1 MSNSKPLPSRLCKR
15 SSRSPRRPPKR
26 LSLRRLP
33 FAPLPRWLTSV
44 KSMTNAPRLRDAVAA
59 EVAVAAEKA
68 ATVAS
73 MVSAVEAVVVV
84 VAAEAVTSMVNA
96 VVAVV
101 AVAVAVVVIADQ
113 ETTTEK
119 MAKSKVDADVVAPM
133 AITGIAEVAM
143 VTSIAVKVEEA
154 VVIAVSVIV
163 VIVVPAL
170 KEKVVAKVVAKV
182 AAEETEET
190 LTNAMDIS
198 KVTDKMAPAVDVVE
212 TARVATR
219 EVAGVTRPA
228 KRARSHPLKRA
239 REPLTLQRK
248 KRRRRLLAESPSP
261 NLSKRRKKLASPLMT
276 TWPRSRLTQ
285 RDSLPKR
292 QT

>member
-1 MSNSKPLPSRLCKR
+1 MSNSKPLPSRCSKR
-15 SSRSPRRPPKR
+15 SSRSRKRPPKR

-33 FAPLPRWLTSV
+33 FAPLLRWLTSV

-73 MVSAVEAVVVV
+73 MVSAVEAAVVVV

-113 ETTTEK
+113 ETTTVK
-119 MAKSKVDADVVAPM
+119 MAKFKEDADVVAPM

-163 VIVVPAL
+163 VIVVLAL
-170 KEKVVAKVVAKV
+170 KEKAVAKV
-182 AAEETEET
+182 AVEETEET
-190 LTNAMDIS
+190 PTNAMDIS

-219 EVAGVTRPA
+219 EVAGVTRA
-228 KRARSHPLKRA
+228 VKKARSHPPKRA

>member
-1 MSNSKPLPSRLCKR
+1 MSNSKPLPSRCSKR
-15 SSRSPRRPPKR
+15 SSRSKRRPPKR

-33 FAPLPRWLTSV
+33 FAPLLRWLTSV

-73 MVSAVEAVVVV
+73 MVSAVEAAVVVV

-113 ETTTEK
+113 ETTTAK
-119 MAKSKVDADVVAPM
+119 MAKFKVDVDVVAPM
-133 AITGIAEVAM
+133 AITGIAEVAV

-163 VIVVPAL
+163 VIVVLAL
-170 KEKVVAKVVAKV
+170 KEKAVAKV

-190 LTNAMDIS
+190 PTNAMDIS

-219 EVAGVTRPA
+219 EVAGVTRA
-228 KRARSHPLKRA
+228 VKKARSHPLKRA

>member
-1 MSNSKPLPSRLCKR
+1 
-15 SSRSPRRPPKR
+15 
-26 LSLRRLP
+26 
-33 FAPLPRWLTSV
+33 
-44 KSMTNAPRLRDAVAA
+44 
-59 EVAVAAEKA
+59 
-68 ATVAS
+68 
-73 MVSAVEAVVVV
+73 
-84 VAAEAVTSMVNA
+84 
-96 VVAVV
+96 
-101 AVAVAVVVIADQ
+101 
-113 ETTTEK
+113 

-170 KEKVVAKVVAKV
+170 KEKAVAKVVAKV
-182 AAEETEET
+182 VAEEET
-190 LTNAMDIS
+190 PTSAMDIS

-212 TARVATR
+212 TARVVTR

-248 KRRRRLLAESPSP
+248 KRRKRLLAESPSP

>member
-113 ETTTEK
+113 ETTEK

-163 VIVVPAL
+163 VIVVLAL
-170 KEKVVAKVVAKV
+170 KEKAVAKVVAKV

-248 KRRRRLLAESPSP
+248 KRRKRLLAESPSP

>member
-1 MSNSKPLPSRLCKR
+1 
-15 SSRSPRRPPKR
+15 
-26 LSLRRLP
+26 
-33 FAPLPRWLTSV
+33 
-44 KSMTNAPRLRDAVAA
+44 VAA

-73 MVSAVEAVVVV
+73 MVSAVEAAVVVV

-113 ETTTEK
+113 ETTTAK
-119 MAKSKVDADVVAPM
+119 MAKFKEDADVVAPM
-133 AITGIAEVAM
+133 AITGIAEVAV

-163 VIVVPAL
+163 VIVVLAL
-170 KEKVVAKVVAKV
+170 KEKAVAKV

-190 LTNAMDIS
+190 PTNAMDIS

-219 EVAGVTRPA
+219 EVAGVTRA
-228 KRARSHPLKRA
+228 VKKARSHPPKRA

>member
-1 MSNSKPLPSRLCKR
+1 MSNSKPLPSRCSKR
-15 SSRSPRRPPKR
+15 SSRSKRRPPKR

-33 FAPLPRWLTSV
+33 FAPLLRWLTSV

-73 MVSAVEAVVVV
+73 MVSAVEAAVVVV

-113 ETTTEK
+113 ETTTAK
-119 MAKSKVDADVVAPM
+119 MAKFKVDADVVAPM

-163 VIVVPAL
+163 VIVVLAL
-170 KEKVVAKVVAKV
+170 KEKAVAKV
-182 AAEETEET
+182 AVEEKEET
-190 LTNAMDIS
+190 LTNVMDIS

-219 EVAGVTRPA
+219 EVAGVTRA
-228 KRARSHPLKRA
+228 VKKARSHPPKRA

>member
-1 MSNSKPLPSRLCKR
+1 MSNSKPLPSRCSKR
-15 SSRSPRRPPKR
+15 SSRSRRRPPKR

-33 FAPLPRWLTSV
+33 FAPLLRWLTSV

-73 MVSAVEAVVVV
+73 MVSAVEAAVVVV

-113 ETTTEK
+113 ETTTAK
-119 MAKSKVDADVVAPM
+119 MAKFKVDADVVAPM

-163 VIVVPAL
+163 VIVVLAL
-170 KEKVVAKVVAKV
+170 KEKAVAKV

-190 LTNAMDIS
+190 PTNAMDIS

-219 EVAGVTRPA
+219 EVAGVTRA
-228 KRARSHPLKRA
+228 VKKARSHPPKRA

>member
-1 MSNSKPLPSRLCKR
+1 MSNSKPLPSRCSKR

-73 MVSAVEAVVVV
+73 MVSAVAVAV

-113 ETTTEK
+113 ETTTAK
-119 MAKSKVDADVVAPM
+119 MAKFKVDADVVAPM
-133 AITGIAEVAM
+133 AITGIAEVEM

-154 VVIAVSVIV
+154 VVIVAL

-170 KEKVVAKVVAKV
+170 REKAAARVV
-182 AAEETEET
+182 AAEEKEET
-190 LTNAMDIS
+190 LMNAMDIS
-198 KVTDKMAPAVDVVE
+198 KVTDKMALAVDVVE

-219 EVAGVTRPA
+219 EAAGVTRPA
-228 KRARSHPLKRA
+228 VKRARSHPPKRA

-248 KRRRRLLAESPSP
+248 KRRRRLLAEKSP

-292 QT
+292 QP

>member
-1 MSNSKPLPSRLCKR
+1 
-15 SSRSPRRPPKR
+15 
-26 LSLRRLP
+26 
-33 FAPLPRWLTSV
+33 
-44 KSMTNAPRLRDAVAA
+44 MTNAPRLRDVEAA

-84 VAAEAVTSMVNA
+84 VAAEAVTSMANA

-101 AVAVAVVVIADQ
+101 AVAVAVEVIADQ
-113 ETTTEK
+113 ETTAK
-119 MAKSKVDADVVAPM
+119 MAKFKVDADVVAPM

-163 VIVVPAL
+163 VIVVLAL
-170 KEKVVAKVVAKV
+170 KEKAVAKAVAKV

-190 LTNAMDIS
+190 PTNAMDIS

-212 TARVATR
+212 TARVATK

-228 KRARSHPLKRA
+228 KRARSHPPKRA

>member
-1 MSNSKPLPSRLCKR
+1 
-15 SSRSPRRPPKR
+15 
-26 LSLRRLP
+26 
-33 FAPLPRWLTSV
+33 
-44 KSMTNAPRLRDAVAA
+44 MTNAPRLRDAEAA

-73 MVSAVEAVVVV
+73 MVNAVEAVVVV

-96 VVAVV
+96 VEAVV

-113 ETTTEK
+113 DKTAK
-119 MAKSKVDADVVAPM
+119 MAKFKADADVVAPM
-133 AITGIAEVAM
+133 VITGIAEVAT
-143 VTSIAVKVEEA
+143 VTSIVVKVEEA
-154 VVIAVSVIV
+154 VVIAVSVIA
-163 VIVVPAL
+163 VPAL
-170 KEKVVAKVVAKV
+170 KEKAVAKV

-190 LTNAMDIS
+190 LTNVMDIS
-198 KVTDKMAPAVDVVE
+198 KVTNKMALAVDVVE
-212 TARVATR
+212 IARVVTR
-219 EVAGVTRPA
+219 EVAGVTRPV
-228 KRARSHPLKRA
+228 KRARSSQPKRA

-248 KRRRRLLAESPSP
+248 KRRRLLAESP
-261 NLSKRRKKLASPLMT
+261 NLLKRRKKLASPLMT

>member
-1 MSNSKPLPSRLCKR
+1 MSNSKPLPSRCSKR

-73 MVSAVEAVVVV
+73 MVSAVAVAV

-113 ETTTEK
+113 ETTTAK
-119 MAKSKVDADVVAPM
+119 MAKFKVDADVVAPM
-133 AITGIAEVAM
+133 AITGIAEVEM

-163 VIVVPAL
+163 ALAL
-170 KEKVVAKVVAKV
+170 KAATAAKV
-182 AAEETEET
+182 AAEEET
-190 LTNAMDIS
+190 LTNVMDIS
-198 KVTDKMAPAVDVVE
+198 KVTDKMALAVDVVE

-219 EVAGVTRPA
+219 EVAGVTRPVV
-228 KRARSHPLKRA
+228 KRARSSQPKRA

-248 KRRRRLLAESPSP
+248 KRRRRLLAEKSP

-292 QT
+292 QP

>member
-1 MSNSKPLPSRLCKR
+1 MSNSKPLPSRCSKR
-15 SSRSPRRPPKR
+15 SSRSRKRPPKR

-33 FAPLPRWLTSV
+33 FAPLLRWLTSV

-73 MVSAVEAVVVV
+73 MVSAVEAAVVVV

-113 ETTTEK
+113 ETTTAK
-119 MAKSKVDADVVAPM
+119 MAKFKEDVDVVAPM

-163 VIVVPAL
+163 VIVVLAL
-170 KEKVVAKVVAKV
+170 KEKAVAKV

-190 LTNAMDIS
+190 PTNAMDIS

-219 EVAGVTRPA
+219 EVAGVTRA
-228 KRARSHPLKRA
+228 VKKARSHPPKRA

>member
-1 MSNSKPLPSRLCKR
+1 MSNSKPLPSRCSKR
-15 SSRSPRRPPKR
+15 SSRSKRRPPKR

-33 FAPLPRWLTSV
+33 FAPLLRWLTSV

-73 MVSAVEAVVVV
+73 MVSAVEAAVVVV

-101 AVAVAVVVIADQ
+101 AVAVAVVVIADP
-113 ETTTEK
+113 ETTTAK
-119 MAKSKVDADVVAPM
+119 MAKFKVDADVVAPM

-163 VIVVPAL
+163 VIVVLAL
-170 KEKVVAKVVAKV
+170 KEKAVAKV
-182 AAEETEET
+182 AAEEIEET
-190 LTNAMDIS
+190 PTNAMDIS

-219 EVAGVTRPA
+219 EVAGVTRA
-228 KRARSHPLKRA
+228 VKKARSHPPKRA

>member
-1 MSNSKPLPSRLCKR
+1 MSNSKPLPSRCSKR
-15 SSRSPRRPPKR
+15 SSRSKRRPPKR

-33 FAPLPRWLTSV
+33 FAPLLRWLTSV

-73 MVSAVEAVVVV
+73 MVSAVEAAVVVV

-113 ETTTEK
+113 ETTTAK
-119 MAKSKVDADVVAPM
+119 MAKFKVDADVVAPM
-133 AITGIAEVAM
+133 AITGIAEVVM

-163 VIVVPAL
+163 VIVVLAL
-170 KEKVVAKVVAKV
+170 KEKAVAKV

-190 LTNAMDIS
+190 PTNAMDIS

-219 EVAGVTRPA
+219 EVAGVTRA
-228 KRARSHPLKRA
+228 VKKARSHPPKRA